1 MTIVAMRGP
10 TTSNRV
16 LIYTSRALPP
26 QHRFIEHPLRK
37 LRRWDAVVV
46 CASRSPNTVPLDDL
60 EIVCL
65 DPEWPQRLHWL
76 MRRLRGMIGLVKPR
90 DIERLRAVGGSLLHA
105 HWGTSG
111 VLMAPLAKAV
121 GMPLLVT
128 LHGFDIQRKEDFWKS
143 GQGGWWHRSYPD
155 QLRSIAKHGAHF
167 AAVSQAVRS
176 LAIDRGIPEQQVHY
190 MPIGVDTD
198 FFRPGEISME
208 KRPPK
213 VLFVAS
219 HITRKGGDLLVQAM
233 ARVQQSIPDAE
244 LVMVG
249 DGPQRAHWESLAE
262 KLKVTACFRGR
273 LPPEGVL
280 RELQD
285 SVVFC
290 LPSVRPAYDDLAEGF
305 GLVVAEAGASGVPAV
320 TSAQGVM
327 SEGVDHG
334 RTGFAVAEG
343 DVGAIADG
351 IICLLSDRE
360 RAARYGRA
368 ARELVREKFDLV
380 KCTEALEE
388 LYDTLTSRG

>member
-1 MTIVAMRGP
+1 MRGP
-10 TTSNRV
+10 ATPNRV

-37 LRRWDAVVV
+37 LRRWDAVMV
-46 CASRSPNTVPLDDL
+46 CASRSPNTIPLDDL

-76 MRRLRGMIGLVKPR
+76 MRRLRAMMGLVKPR

-111 VLMAPLAKAV
+111 VLMAPLAKAI

-128 LHGFDIQRKEDFWKS
+128 LHGFDIQRKEDFWTS
-143 GQGGWWHRSYPD
+143 GRGGGWHRSYPD
-155 QLRSIAKHGAHF
+155 QLRSIARNGAHF
-167 AAVSQAVRS
+167 AAVSHAVRNM
-176 LAIDRGIPEQQVHY
+176 AIDRGIPEQQVHY

-198 FFRPGEISME
+198 FFRPGELSME

-233 ARVQQSIPDAE
+233 AVVRQSIRDAE

-262 KLKVTACFRGR
+262 KLKVTARFRGR

-351 IICLLSDRE
+351 IICLLSDRQ

-368 ARELVREKFDLV
+368 AREFVREKFDLAT
-380 KCTEALEE
+380 CTEALED
-388 LYDTLTSRG
+388 LYDELTSHF